1 MLLSWLL
8 NFIKFGRGGGW
19 GCLDGTHSFSVD
31 GMHSEEQRGDQS
43 QSGVFKDTAFAS
55 VHEQAGHSAVQ
66 THVDHVEVERR
77 RAVQQDVQSVRQ
89 RGGNAVF
96 SI

>member
-1 MLLSWLL
+1 MLLLWLL
-8 NFIKFGRGGGW
+8 PSVLKFGLGGRRV
-19 GCLDGTHSFSVD
+19 CFDGTHSFSVD
-31 GMHSEEQRGDQS
+31 GMHSEEQRSHQS
-43 QSGVFKDTAFAS
+43 QSGVFKDTAFAR

-77 RAVQQDVQSVRQ
+77 CAVQQDVQPVRQ
-89 RGGNAVF
+89 RGGIF